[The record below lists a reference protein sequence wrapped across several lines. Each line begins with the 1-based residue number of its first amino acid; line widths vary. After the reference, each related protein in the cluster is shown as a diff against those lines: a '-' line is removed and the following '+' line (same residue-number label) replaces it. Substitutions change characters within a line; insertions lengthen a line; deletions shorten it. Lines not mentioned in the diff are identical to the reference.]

1 MSPPAPPAALFCCT
15 ALSLLQAAISTI
27 TRVQD
32 QMGISDVSLLNFV
45 VSDGATM
52 IATRFVRPESEAAA
66 TLYYAEGASFDRLQP
81 QQHHASSHEQQAAAG
96 PAAAGGVAEP
106 AVNGAS
112 NCTSSSSSSV
122 ADEKVSS
129 CGGCPAAVAS
139 GSQEG
144 AAVGTQELVGSSV
157 LCEASYGISYSERG
171 ASVAFVASEPI
182 TGSTTDWVS
191 AAGQQALGPRAQ
203 RSVGWGPLGASL
215 LRAVSQSAGAASYM
229 CGGWQAVALCI
240 SKRSG

>member
-1 MSPPAPPAALFCCT
+1 M
-15 ALSLLQAAISTI
+15 LLQAAISTI
-27 TRVQD
+27 TRIQD

-52 IATRFVRPESEAAA
+52 IATRFVRPENEAAA

-81 QQHHASSHEQQAAAG
+81 QQQHQASVDEHQTD
-96 PAAAGGVAEP
+96 PAAATQA
-106 AVNGAS
+106 ANGTS
-112 NCTSSSSSSV
+112 NSSSSSV

-139 GSQEG
+139 RAQEG
-144 AAVGTQELVGSSV
+144 GAVGTQELVGSSV

-191 AAGQQALGPRAQ
+191 TWCVATLAGFSCLP
-203 RSVGWGPLGASL
+203 
-215 LRAVSQSAGAASYM
+215 SAI
-229 CGGWQAVALCI
+229 VAPCAGCLMLWVMV
-240 SKRSG
+240 

>member
-1 MSPPAPPAALFCCT
+1 MCHV
-15 ALSLLQAAISTI
+15 QAAISTI

-32 QMGISDVSLLNFV
+32 QMGITDVSLLNFV

-52 IATRFVRPESEAAA
+52 IATRFVRPETDNAA

-81 QQHHASSHEQQAAAG
+81 QSQHHAGQQDPLIGTDGAG
-96 PAAAGGVAEP
+96 NTDLS
-106 AVNGAS
+106 NG
-112 NCTSSSSSSV
+112 SSSSSV
-122 ADEKVSS
+122 NGEKVSS

-139 GSQEG
+139 GAQEG
-144 AAVGTQELVGSSV
+144 GAVGTQELVGSSV

-191 AAGQQALGPRAQ
+191 HVL
-203 RSVGWGPLGASL
+203 
-215 LRAVSQSAGAASYM
+215 
-229 CGGWQAVALCI
+229 
-240 SKRSG
+240 

>member
-1 MSPPAPPAALFCCT
+1 MCCHV
-15 ALSLLQAAISTI
+15 QAAISTI

-32 QMGISDVSLLNFV
+32 QMGITDVSLLNFV

-52 IATRFVRPESEAAA
+52 IATRFVRPETDNAA

-81 QQHHASSHEQQAAAG
+81 QSQHSAGQHDPQQGTDGAG
-96 PAAAGGVAEP
+96 STDPS
-106 AVNGAS
+106 NG
-112 NCTSSSSSSV
+112 SSSSSV
-122 ADEKVSS
+122 NGEKVSS

-139 GSQEG
+139 GAQEG
-144 AAVGTQELVGSSV
+144 GAVGTQELVGSSV

-191 AAGQQALGPRAQ
+191 SRLWQGSSTAGCWVL
-203 RSVGWGPLGASL
+203 
-215 LRAVSQSAGAASYM
+215 
-229 CGGWQAVALCI
+229 
-240 SKRSG
+240 

>member
-1 MSPPAPPAALFCCT
+1 M
-15 ALSLLQAAISTI
+15 LQAAISTI
-27 TRVQD
+27 TRIQD

-52 IATRFVRPESEAAA
+52 IATRFVRPENEAAA

-81 QQHHASSHEQQAAAG
+81 QQQHHASVDEHQAD
-96 PAAAGGVAEP
+96 PAAATQAT
-106 AVNGAS
+106 NGTS
-112 NCTSSSSSSV
+112 NSSSSSV

-139 GSQEG
+139 GAQEG
-144 AAVGTQELVGSSV
+144 GAVGTQELVGSSV

-191 AAGQQALGPRAQ
+191 
-203 RSVGWGPLGASL
+203 GWYLAKTSGASGGSCCVG
-215 LRAVSQSAGAASYM
+215 AQGAG
-229 CGGWQAVALCI
+229 
-240 SKRSG
+240 